1 MSGWLATV
9 NGATTNFLLGRPG
22 YEYEFEVNP
31 EAISVEDASINVKQR
46 MLDGTMKKS
55 ILNPSM
61 PNIKISSKYL
71 SITQR
76 NQISSL
82 TMIDD
87 TFLSFQCRDDWQ
99 VRALRVTPATIN
111 TLILPKMSN
120 LRLSKVLVDGGFSSI
135 ITIDSVNEV
144 PDPEDASLYDAG
156 GYGEGGY
163 SGSEHYAGGSY
174 DDTSYTIT
182 LGTPLTSLDPVYV
195 NFTYKGWL
203 VDAEKLGTQSS
214 GNNIDWFSFD
224 FQLTSA

>member
-1 MSGWLATV
+1 MSGWLSTA

-31 EAISVEDASINVKQR
+31 EAISIEDASINVKQR
-46 MLDGTMKKS
+46 MLDGTMRKS

-61 PNIKISSKYL
+61 PSIKISSKYL
-71 SITQR
+71 SIAQR
-76 NQISSL
+76 NQLSSL

-87 TFLSFQCRDDWQ
+87 TFLSFQCRDDFQ
-99 VRALRVTPATIN
+99 VRALRITPASLS
-111 TLILPKMSN
+111 TLILPKMSS

-135 ITIDSVNEV
+135 ITIESVTEV
-144 PDPEDASLYDAG
+144 PDPEDASLYDEGEYGGG
-156 GYGEGGY
+156 GYAGV
-163 SGSEHYAGGSY
+163 EHYAGGSY
-174 DDTSYTIT
+174 DDSTYTIT
-182 LGTPLTSLDPVYV
+182 LGTPLTSLNAVYV

-203 VDAEKLGTQSS
+203 VDAEKLSTQSS